1 MPSRTSLG
9 WLSWQRGYIP
19 LAEDVNHTINL
30 SDMNSKYADVISSQE
45 AKECLSALEPRDQE
59 DN

>member
-9 WLSWQRGYIP
+9 WLSWQREYIP
-19 LAEDVNHTINL
+19 SAEDVNHTINL

-45 AKECLSALEPRDQE
+45 VKEYLSTLEPRDQE